1 MKIEK
6 AQLEASMN
14 VLKEEKEVAEAE
26 ALEAAAD
33 FGSQKSSCRLKLN
46 STQLDPTQ

>member
-6 AQLEASMN
+6 AQLEATMD
-14 VLKEEKEVAEAE
+14 VLKEEKEAAAAVAEAE

-33 FGSQKSSCRLKLN
+33 FGSQKSSC
-46 STQLDPTQ
+46 